1 MPSTKGKKPTTKIEF
16 DEKHIKQI
24 EEMAQILTTPT
35 TTTSRK
41 HIVAIRFFR
50 DLNNVISLEQ
60 CRTIFEKSTNE
71 YVLTTV
77 PQVIISIIFK
87 QWTTLEASIKREFFN
102 FLFTNA
108 LSKFR
113 NSVTIRG
120 ELLKACAK
128 LAKRSIFD
136 GHACD
141 FDAIACRLY
150 VLLTDEEP
158 EYHVVIYEFFLKIL
172 DEFDKYWRITELG
185 VPYDFQYK
193 AKIAFEE
200 KGLLQF
206 YSRCLHIIPRFCIL
220 ISDFQLPANKSM
232 VQNFLSI
239 SHIIFGRN
247 FGIHHFSNQN
257 DALIRG
263 PPKTWR
269 AIFYWNEFLQLFFSL
284 HKFLRNDQK
293 LLLLATNCITQLT
306 VIRDVILPDVIP
318 FIDSKGK
325 SVPDIPYSTAY
336 DKYISN
342 LLACSITLF
351 NGEIA
356 MPQAYGHCLM
366 IANIL
371 TTHPIQSLARAE
383 SSFPIFIS
391 FIPELTENFAVR
403 LLSIMN
409 KKVSESEEEK
419 IEEKVEGKVD
429 EKVEEKTPMAE
440 NFPTTKWTY
449 ISAIQ
454 HLFKG
459 WLIILQNSDYL
470 EEVFNYAINF
480 SRITIIMISSFMQT
494 MFSIPF
500 GDREEVSVPLPD
512 REIFK
517 EIMIKI
523 GTFSSYFLDQM
534 LPKIF
539 TILAETVEEFLATT
553 ETEMSDEDLNM
564 WRENMHWIL
573 LGVEEERTDIDN
585 YAFYIEACISSPQT
599 LTDPPNIDLVI
610 KIIGTVF
617 AWCSIEDEL
626 LKDHGIIAIN
636 PDLCCTS
643 LWCAKRLISAIG
655 LYIEKTSDKN
665 DRLAKILRTFTQIL
679 VDFALQKSFRIF
691 ELMPD
696 EKKVCL
702 DAIELLAVLA
712 HTMHREASRSIFL
725 FSYLS
730 SVQTDQLLVRTSLI
744 KVLVEIGSV
753 IDDEAKQRTLH
764 EMILIPIRFK
774 FLLLCESPESA
785 NENIDDLLDCFCAVI
800 DAMKKCTANFLFAY
814 LVPVLKSSV
823 KLLSTYK
830 DSSAIINAILQFFDC
845 LTKKMY
851 IYCDNHNDIIF
862 LYKVLLDIVQIYDE
876 SQAERFKN
884 ADSKEKTTDLI
895 TLLTILTNALD
906 RKSRPVN
913 LLTGKTKFVE
923 NRLRIIA
930 TTWNMLLSIMQYDF
944 LRSPV
949 LRKIFY
955 RFLKIS
961 TEMAPEYFV
970 KLSHNNFTIIIEYLR
985 HGLQAESEK
994 DDLLLSLK
1002 NCFVQEISIDSA
1014 LSIAN
1019 LGIFLA
1025 KNIRYDGSTKILSIL
1040 IEPTFTICLNTM
1052 WQEDEESLATS
1063 SALYSLLCCAEDTC
1077 KTYVK
1082 KLLSCEANHPNQATL
1097 RNAFRILMSQTAGKC
1112 FERSKMRDFHSHL
1125 KQFLTRVEVF
1135 EIRQKCLDKTVTQ

>member
-1 MPSTKGKKPTTKIEF
+1 
-16 DEKHIKQI
+16 
-24 EEMAQILTTPT
+24 
-35 TTTSRK
+35 
-41 HIVAIRFFR
+41 
-50 DLNNVISLEQ
+50 
-60 CRTIFEKSTNE
+60 
-71 YVLTTV
+71 
-77 PQVIISIIFK
+77 
-87 QWTTLEASIKREFFN
+87 
-102 FLFTNA
+102 
-108 LSKFR
+108 
-113 NSVTIRG
+113 
-120 ELLKACAK
+120 
-128 LAKRSIFD
+128 
-136 GHACD
+136 
-141 FDAIACRLY
+141 
-150 VLLTDEEP
+150 
-158 EYHVVIYEFFLKIL
+158 
-172 DEFDKYWRITELG
+172 
-185 VPYDFQYK
+185 
-193 AKIAFEE
+193 
-200 KGLLQF
+200 
-206 YSRCLHIIPRFCIL
+206 
-220 ISDFQLPANKSM
+220 
-232 VQNFLSI
+232 
-239 SHIIFGRN
+239 
-247 FGIHHFSNQN
+247 
-257 DALIRG
+257 
-263 PPKTWR
+263 
-269 AIFYWNEFLQLFFSL
+269 
-284 HKFLRNDQK
+284 
-293 LLLLATNCITQLT
+293 
-306 VIRDVILPDVIP
+306 
-318 FIDSKGK
+318 
-325 SVPDIPYSTAY
+325 
-336 DKYISN
+336 
-342 LLACSITLF
+342 
-351 NGEIA
+351 

-573 LGVEEERTDIDN
+573 LGVGHVLVEEDNDRNCVWQSKLLDYYQEISEEERTDIDN

-712 HTMHREASRSIFL
+712 HTMHREASR
-725 FSYLS
+725 
-730 SVQTDQLLVRTSLI
+730 
-744 KVLVEIGSV
+744 KIGSV

-800 DAMKKCTANFLFAY
+800 DAMKKCTANFY
-814 LVPVLKSSV
+814 S
-823 KLLSTYK
+823 
-830 DSSAIINAILQFFDC
+830 
-845 LTKKMY
+845 
-851 IYCDNHNDIIF
+851 
-862 LYKVLLDIVQIYDE
+862 VLLDIVQIYDE

-1002 NCFVQEISIDSA
+1002 NCFVQE
-1014 LSIAN
+1014 
-1019 LGIFLA
+1019 
-1025 KNIRYDGSTKILSIL
+1025 
-1040 IEPTFTICLNTM
+1040 PTFTICLNTM

-1125 KQFLTRVEVF
+1125 KQFLTRVEGLLVI
-1135 EIRQKCLDKTVTQ
+1135 E